1 LEAIAMDRANPTV
14 LLDPRAGSRALP
26 GSFSDPGAA
35 FSIYLPALLEQ
46 WVPGLEGIEALLDDG
61 ALGAAAGYSC
71 GAAAMAMARAY
82 PASHFFGFDPDPAV
96 VRRAQRRADEQG
108 VSERTTFEVAEPES
122 IPNHR
127 YALIILLSG
136 LAGARDPMGVAWRA
150 LTTLHPAGSLLIV
163 EPRAMPAGGG
173 SVSGPGS
180 GLAQAGFRHVRLIDQ
195 TAFARVLE
203 ARR

>member
-1 LEAIAMDRANPTV
+1 MDRAIPAA
-14 LLDPRAGSRALP
+14 LLEPGAGLRPMP
-26 GSFSDPGAA
+26 GSLNDPGAA
-35 FSIYLPALLEQ
+35 FSIYLPSLLEQ
-46 WVPGLEGIEALLDDG
+46 WVPELEGIEPVLHEG

-71 GAAAMAMARAY
+71 GAAAMALARAY
-82 PASHFFGFDPDPAV
+82 PASHFFGFDPEPAV
-96 VRRAQRRADEQG
+96 VRRAQRRAEDQG

-163 EPRAMPAGGG
+163 EPRATPAGAS

-180 GLAQAGFRHVRLIDQ
+180 GLAQAGFRRVRLIDQ

-203 ARR
+203 ARIL